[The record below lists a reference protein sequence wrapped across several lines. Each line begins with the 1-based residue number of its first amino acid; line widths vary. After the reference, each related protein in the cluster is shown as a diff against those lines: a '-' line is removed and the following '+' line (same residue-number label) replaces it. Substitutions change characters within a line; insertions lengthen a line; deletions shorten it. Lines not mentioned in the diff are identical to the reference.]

1 MYVVPWVVALI
12 LLAIDRARQP
22 SPDGRSPYRAAAASL
37 FIPGLGQ
44 LYNGEVRKVRMVWAA
59 GLVVV
64 LVVSL
69 TGAMER
75 FWGMVLVMVLG
86 AALVFGALVDA
97 VRTAR
102 SLESYTPKSFNRWF
116 VYVGVFAVVALAGF
130 PRSMIDAKAL
140 RIPSESNQPTLR
152 VGDLIMA
159 RLETPESYKNH
170 RGDILVFKYPGDN
183 KTMYIKRVIALPGET
198 VEIRGTS
205 LLVNGQ
211 PIAESWARL
220 IEASIKDY
228 DLDFGPFRVPDQTLF
243 VLGDNLANSADSRH
257 WGPLKR
263 ENIIGVASFIYFSW
277 DPHNNRV
284 RFNRIGRDV
293 RS

>member
-1 MYVVPWVVALI
+1 MYVIPWIVALI
-12 LLAIDRARQP
+12 LLAIARAKQP
-22 SPDGRSPYRAAAASL
+22 SPEGRSPYRAAAASL
-37 FIPGLGQ
+37 FLPGLGQ
-44 LYNGEVRKVRMVWAA
+44 LYNGEVRKVRAVWAA

-64 LVVSL
+64 LVTSL
-69 TGAMER
+69 TGTMER

-86 AALVFGALVDA
+86 AALLFGALVDA

-116 VYVGVFAVVALAGF
+116 VYVGVFAVVVLVGF
-130 PRSMIDAKAL
+130 PRSMMDVKAF
-140 RIPSESNQPTLR
+140 RIPTESNRPTLR
-152 VGDLIMA
+152 AGDFIMA

-183 KTMYIKRVIALPGET
+183 RTMYIKRVIAFPGET

-211 PIAESWARL
+211 PIAESWARPM
-220 IEASIKDY
+220 EASINEAVQ
-228 DLDFGPFRVPDQTLF
+228 DFGPFRVPGRTLF
-243 VLGDNLANSADSRH
+243 MLGDDLANSADSRA
-257 WGPLKR
+257 WGPLAR
-263 ENIIGVASFIYFSW
+263 ENIVGVASFIYFSW
-277 DPHNNRV
+277 DPYKHSV
-284 RFNRIGRDV
+284 RFNRIGLNV